1 MNFMNRPAGLLSA
14 LVLTTL
20 GCAAI
25 FKPPIRHWPVFPSGY
40 FMHVGAFIQVTGTG
54 KTTRSGETPKTVS
67 SLSRDE
73 AILDAWNRLSAYL
86 KSMPHPQVATVAY
99 HARMSA
105 DYAQALDDLVHT
117 ADIVSTH
124 WSKDGTAVVVL
135 RVSKDAVNRI
145 LGTEF
150 E

>member
-1 MNFMNRPAGLLSA
+1 MSRKTGGLTLSI
-14 LVLTTL
+14 LFSL
-20 GCAAI
+20 GCASLL
-25 FKPPIRHWPVFPSGY
+25 KPPIRHWPIFPNGY
-40 FMHVGAFIQVTGTG
+40 FMHVGAFIQTTGTG
-54 KTTRSGETPKTVS
+54 NISRSGRTAKAAA

-73 AILDAWNRLSAYL
+73 AILDAWDRLGAYL
-86 KSMPHPQVATVAY
+86 KSMPHPKVATVAY
-99 HARMSA
+99 HPRMSSE
-105 DYAQALDDLVHT
+105 YAQALADLVHT

-135 RVSKDAVNRI
+135 RVSKDRINRV